1 MWKNK
6 KKIFCVILAMSV
18 LFAGCGSEKKE
29 VLERKKT
36 AVIMKSTESAF
47 FKAVSAG
54 ANAAGTEYNMEILF
68 EGPENEEDYETQN
81 AMVRQAV
88 KEGYDAIVFSAIDY
102 NACKDAIE
110 EAAKEGVE
118 IVVIDS
124 DVNSNKVK
132 CRIGTDNYEA
142 GKKAAEAVLDC
153 KDEKLN
159 VGIVNFD
166 QNTKNGQ
173 ERENGFRE
181 GLKNSEKVNRIET
194 INVLSTVTN
203 AKEKT
208 KELLLNNPDM
218 NVLVTFNEWTSL
230 GVGYAIEELNASERV
245 HVVGFDSNIVS
256 VGMLETGEVDSLIVQ
271 NPYAMGYLGVEN
283 AYNAIHNIP
292 IKKEEIKTETILVTR
307 ENMFRDEC
315 QKALFLFE

>member
-6 KKIFCVILAMSV
+6 RRFLLLGLLLSMILV
-18 LFAGCGSEKKE
+18 GCSAEHNE
-29 VLERKKT
+29 LMERKKV

-54 ANAAGTEYNMEILF
+54 ANAAGTEYNMDILF

-81 AMVRQAV
+81 AMIKKAIEE
-88 KEGYDAIVFSAIDY
+88 KYDAIVFSAIDY
-102 NACKDAIE
+102 NACKEAIE
-110 EAAKEGVE
+110 EADKAGVKV
-118 IVVIDS
+118 IGIDS
-124 DVNSNKVK
+124 DVNSKKVK

-142 GKKAAEAVLDC
+142 GKMAAEAVSNC
-153 KDEKLN
+153 PDETLN
-159 VGIVNFD
+159 IGIINFD

-173 ERENGFRE
+173 ERERGFRE
-181 GLKNSEKVNRIET
+181 AMKQEKRVNTIET
-194 INVLSTVTN
+194 INVLSTVSN
-203 AKEKT
+203 AKERT
-208 KELLLNNPDM
+208 KEMLLNHPDM

-230 GVGYAIEELNASERV
+230 GVGYAIEELEMSDRI

-292 IKKEEIKTETILVTR
+292 IEKEEIKTETILVTR

>member
-271 NPYAMGYLGVEN
+271 NPYAMGYLGVEC
-283 AYNAIHNIP
+283 AYNAINKIP
-292 IKKEEIKTETILVTR
+292 IEKEAINTETILVTR
-307 ENMFRDEC
+307 ENMFSDEC

>member
-6 KKIFCVILAMSV
+6 KRYLLLSLLLSIGLI
-18 LFAGCGSEKKE
+18 GCSTEKNT
-29 VLERKKT
+29 LMERKKV

-54 ANAAGTEYNMEILF
+54 ANAAGTEYNMDILF
-68 EGPENEEDYETQN
+68 EGPDNEEDYKTQN
-81 AMVRQAV
+81 TMIQKAV
-88 KEGYDAIVFSAIDY
+88 KEQYDAIVFSAIDY
-102 NACKDAIE
+102 NACKAAIE
-110 EAAKEGVE
+110 EADKAGVQV
-118 IVVIDS
+118 IGIDS
-124 DVNSNKVK
+124 DVNSEKIK

-142 GKKAAEAVLDC
+142 GKMAAEAVLYC
-153 KDEKLN
+153 PEESLN
-159 VGIVNFD
+159 IGIINFD

-173 ERENGFRE
+173 ERERGFRE
-181 GLKNSEKVNRIET
+181 AIEKERRVNKIET
-194 INVLSTVTN
+194 INVLSTVSN
-203 AKEKT
+203 AREKT
-208 KELLLNNPDM
+208 KEMIQTHPDM

-230 GVGYAIEELNASERV
+230 GVGYAIEELEMADRI

-292 IKKEEIKTETILVTR
+292 IEKKDIKTETILVTR

>member
-6 KKIFCVILAMSV
+6 KRYLLLSLLLSIGLI
-18 LFAGCGSEKKE
+18 GCSTEKNA
-29 VLERKKT
+29 LMERKKV

-54 ANAAGTEYNMEILF
+54 ANAAGTEYNMDILF
-68 EGPENEEDYETQN
+68 EGPDNEEDYKTQN
-81 AMVRQAV
+81 TMIQKAV
-88 KEGYDAIVFSAIDY
+88 KEQYDAIVFSAIDY
-102 NACKDAIE
+102 NACKAAIE
-110 EAAKEGVE
+110 EADKAGVQV
-118 IVVIDS
+118 IGIDS
-124 DVNSNKVK
+124 DVNSEKIK

-142 GKKAAEAVLDC
+142 GKMAAEAVLYC
-153 KDEKLN
+153 PEESLN
-159 VGIVNFD
+159 IGIINFD

-173 ERENGFRE
+173 ERERGFRE
-181 GLKNSEKVNRIET
+181 AIEKESRVNKIET
-194 INVLSTVTN
+194 INVLSTVSN
-203 AKEKT
+203 AREKT
-208 KELLLNNPDM
+208 KEMIQTHPDM

-230 GVGYAIEELNASERV
+230 GVGYAIEELEMADRI

-292 IKKEEIKTETILVTR
+292 IEKKDIKTETILVTR

>member
-6 KKIFCVILAMSV
+6 RKLLGIILAATV
-18 LFAGCGSEKKE
+18 LLTGCSNEKKE
-29 VLERKKT
+29 VVERKKT

-47 FKAVSAG
+47 FKAVYSG

-81 AMVRQAV
+81 AMIKQAV
-88 KEGYDAIVFSAIDY
+88 EEGYNAIVFSAIDY

-110 EAAKEGVE
+110 KAAKAGVE
-118 IVVIDS
+118 IIVIDS
-124 DVNSNKVK
+124 DVNSDKVT

-142 GKKAAEAVLDC
+142 GKKAAEAVLNC
-153 KDEKLN
+153 KDDMLN

-173 ERENGFRE
+173 ERERGFRE
-181 GLKNSEKVNRIET
+181 ALKNSERVNRLET
-194 INVLSTVTN
+194 INVLSTVSN
-203 AKEKT
+203 AREKT
-208 KELLLNNPDM
+208 KELLVDNPDM

-230 GVGYAIEELNASERV
+230 GVGYAIEELGVSEKV

-271 NPYAMGYLGVEN
+271 NPYAMGYLGVEC
-283 AYNAIHNIP
+283 AYNALNKVP
-292 IKKEEIKTETILVTR
+292 METEEIDTETILVTR
-307 ENMFRDEC
+307 ENMFQDEC

>member
-6 KKIFCVILAMSV
+6 KRILPVFLVAAV
-18 LFAGCGSEKKE
+18 LLSGCTAEKKE
-29 VLERKKT
+29 VLERKKA

-54 ANAAGTEYNMEILF
+54 ANAAGTEYNMDILF

-81 AMVRQAV
+81 DMIRKAV

-102 NACKDAIE
+102 NASSKAIE
-110 EAAKEGVE
+110 EAAKAGVQ
-118 IVVIDS
+118 IIGIDS
-124 DVNSNKVK
+124 DVNSDKVK

-142 GKKAAEAVLDC
+142 GKMAAKAVLNC
-153 KDEKLN
+153 EDENLN
-159 VGIVNFD
+159 IGIVNFD

-173 ERENGFRE
+173 ERERGLRE
-181 GLKNSEKVNRIET
+181 GISHEKRVNRIET
-194 INVLSTVTN
+194 INVLSSVEN
-203 AKEKT
+203 AKDRT
-208 KELLLNNPDM
+208 KELLSKNPDM

-230 GVGYAIEELNASERV
+230 GVGYAIEEMNLADKV
-245 HVVGFDSNIVS
+245 HVVVFDSNIVS

-271 NPYAMGYLGVEN
+271 NPYAMGYLGVEC
-283 AYNAIHNIP
+283 AYNAINQIP
-292 IKKEEIKTETILVTR
+292 IEEKEINTETLLVTR

>member
-6 KKIFCVILAMSV
+6 KRYLLLSLLLSIGVI
-18 LFAGCGSEKKE
+18 GCSTEKNT
-29 VLERKKT
+29 LMERKKV

-54 ANAAGTEYNMEILF
+54 ANAAGTEYNMDILF
-68 EGPENEEDYETQN
+68 EGPDNEEDYKTQN
-81 AMVRQAV
+81 TMIQKAV
-88 KEGYDAIVFSAIDY
+88 KEQYDAIVFSAIDY
-102 NACKDAIE
+102 NACKAAIE
-110 EAAKEGVE
+110 EADKAGVQV
-118 IVVIDS
+118 IGIDS
-124 DVNSNKVK
+124 DVNSEKIK

-142 GKKAAEAVLDC
+142 GKMAAEAVLYC
-153 KDEKLN
+153 PEESLN
-159 VGIVNFD
+159 IGIINFD

-173 ERENGFRE
+173 ERERGFRE
-181 GLKNSEKVNRIET
+181 AIEKESRVNKIET
-194 INVLSTVTN
+194 INVLSTVSN
-203 AKEKT
+203 AREKT
-208 KELLLNNPDM
+208 KEMIQTHPDM

-230 GVGYAIEELNASERV
+230 GVGYAIEELEMADRI

-292 IKKEEIKTETILVTR
+292 IEKKDIKTETILVTR

>member
-81 AMVRQAV
+81 VMVRQAV

-271 NPYAMGYLGVEN
+271 NPYAMGYLGVEC
-283 AYNAIHNIP
+283 AYNAINKIP
-292 IKKEEIKTETILVTR
+292 IEKEAINTETILVTR
-307 ENMFRDEC
+307 ENMFSDEC

>member
-6 KKIFCVILAMSV
+6 KRYLLLSLLLSIGLI
-18 LFAGCGSEKKE
+18 GCSTEKNT
-29 VLERKKT
+29 LMERKKV

-54 ANAAGTEYNMEILF
+54 ANAAGTEYNMDILF
-68 EGPENEEDYETQN
+68 EGPDNEEDYKTQN
-81 AMVRQAV
+81 TMIQKAV
-88 KEGYDAIVFSAIDY
+88 KEQYDAIVFSAIDY
-102 NACKDAIE
+102 NACKAAIE
-110 EAAKEGVE
+110 EADKAGVQV
-118 IVVIDS
+118 IGIDS
-124 DVNSNKVK
+124 DVNSEKIK

-142 GKKAAEAVLDC
+142 GKMAAEAVLYC
-153 KDEKLN
+153 PEESLN
-159 VGIVNFD
+159 IGIINFD

-173 ERENGFRE
+173 ERERGFRE
-181 GLKNSEKVNRIET
+181 AIEKESRVNKIET
-194 INVLSTVTN
+194 INVLSTVSN
-203 AKEKT
+203 AREKT
-208 KELLLNNPDM
+208 KEMIQTHPDM

-230 GVGYAIEELNASERV
+230 GVGYAIEELEMADRI

-292 IKKEEIKTETILVTR
+292 IEKKDIKTETILVTR